1 VYEFFTKIEILEVKK
16 KRKEHSRI
24 WTWKNE
30 IETYWLDHTA
40 KFDFQKLNFTTG
52 LKKKLKNDT
61 RSKRSAHTWIHC
73 SGNPAG
79 TTPDVAQDGF
89 GLIFVAPAAEDAFHK
104 SIPMFKLV
112 AGIDTAGFPGTEAWI
127 FAPAEVLCALAVK
140 KVNML
145 ASYHSKQTKTGR
157 EKKEKC
163 TICKHL
169 VEASLLACTIFLE
182 YLGRYSLNKR

>member
-1 VYEFFTKIEILEVKK
+1 MSFSQNLRYYKFFKK
-16 KRKEHSRI
+16 KTEHSRI
-24 WTWKNE
+24 WTWKKWNRNLL
-30 IETYWLDHTA
+30 IRPYSKIWLSETEFYYRI
-40 KFDFQKLNFTTG
+40 
-52 LKKKLKNDT
+52 KKKFKNDT
-61 RSKRSAHTWIHC
+61 SKRSAHTWIHC

-112 AGIDTAGFPGTEAWI
+112 AGIDATGFPGTEAWI